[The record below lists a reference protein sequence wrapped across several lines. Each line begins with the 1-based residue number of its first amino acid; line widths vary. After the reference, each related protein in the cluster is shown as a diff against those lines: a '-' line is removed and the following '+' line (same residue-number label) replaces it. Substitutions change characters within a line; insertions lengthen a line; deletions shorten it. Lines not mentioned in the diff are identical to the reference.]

1 MSKCVYVSLYVS
13 HETKKRWGKE
23 NNGIPRK
30 WKQKGVPLGEK
41 SGAYKKQTGD
51 GVIVKALRGEDDL
64 KSIKP
69 HLYGNVITLI
79 QTKNEEGGV
88 QVI

>member
-1 MSKCVYVSLYVS
+1 M
-13 HETKKRWGKE
+13 
-23 NNGIPRK
+23 
-30 WKQKGVPLGEK
+30 
-41 SGAYKKQTGD
+41 
-51 GVIVKALRGEDDL
+51 IVKALRGEDDL